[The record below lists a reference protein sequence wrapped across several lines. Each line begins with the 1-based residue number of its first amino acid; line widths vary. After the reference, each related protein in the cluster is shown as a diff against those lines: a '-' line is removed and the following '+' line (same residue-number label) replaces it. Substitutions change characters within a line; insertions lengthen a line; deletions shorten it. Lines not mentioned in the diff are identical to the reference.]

1 MILGLSDHDMATSH
15 AFQVMIEEQL
25 IPCLHLDRYVYNTWN
40 EYSKLGL
47 YFIPKDPS
55 IHLPLLMIYVLKSF
69 S

>member
-1 MILGLSDHDMATSH
+1 MNLGLSDHDMATSH

-47 YFIPKDPS
+47 HSYQNPFKNY
-55 IHLPLLMIYVLKSF
+55 LTKNT
-69 S
+69 